1 MTIWR
6 RGRPA
11 RGDVVRFDRGDVRRY
26 YDRHTHAFVRYG
38 QGGGAMHRAVWA
50 PGVATRD
57 EAFHHVEDRVGELIR
72 PHLDTNRAPH
82 VVDLGCGVGSSLCYL
97 AQRFPVRGT
106 GITLS
111 PVQARIAG
119 ARIRDA
125 GLGDRVTC
133 IEGDYCALPASL
145 DAADLAYAIESF
157 VHAPDPGAMLASC
170 ARLIRPGGLL
180 AVCDDF
186 RRPAAGRAAAGALD
200 RFRRGWHV
208 NTLLTP
214 DEFTAAAA
222 QAGFEPHSAIDLSP
236 YLETRRPR
244 DRVIAALD
252 TLVGRWPPAARRF
265 DYLLGGSALQECLA
279 RGWIGYDLFVFRRR
293 NVATTG

>member
-1 MTIWR
+1 
-6 RGRPA
+6 
-11 RGDVVRFDRGDVRRY
+11 
-26 YDRHTHAFVRYG
+26 
-38 QGGGAMHRAVWA
+38 MHRAVWA
-50 PGVATRD
+50 PGVTTRE
-57 EAFHHVEDRVGELIR
+57 EAFHHVDDRIGELIR
-72 PHLDTNRAPH
+72 PYLDTNRAPH

-97 AQRFPVRGT
+97 AERLPIRGT

-111 PVQARIAG
+111 PVQVRIAG

-133 IEGDYCALPASL
+133 IEGDYAAPPSSL
-145 DAADLAYAIESF
+145 AAADLAYAIESF
-157 VHAPDPGAMLASC
+157 VHSPDPEAMLASC

-186 RRPAAGRAAAGALD
+186 KRPVEDRAAAGAID
-200 RFRRGWHV
+200 RFCRGWHV
-208 NTLLTP
+208 NTLLTR

-236 YLETRRPR
+236 YLEIRRPR
-244 DRVIAALD
+244 DRAIAALGA
-252 TLVGRWPPAARRF
+252 LVDWCPPAARRF
-265 DYLLGGSALQECLA
+265 DALIGGSALQECLE

>member
-1 MTIWR
+1 M
-6 RGRPA
+6 
-11 RGDVVRFDRGDVRRY
+11 VRFNHGDVRRY
-26 YDRHTHAFVRYG
+26 YDRHTRAFLRYG
-38 QGGGAMHRAVWA
+38 QGAGAMHRAVWA
-50 PGVATRD
+50 PGVATR
-57 EAFHHVEDRVGELIR
+57 EAAFHHVEDRIGELIR
-72 PHLDTNRAPH
+72 PLLDSNGTPH

-119 ARIRDA
+119 ARISDA
-125 GLGDRVTC
+125 RLSDRVTC

-145 DAADLAYAIESF
+145 DTADLAYAIESF
-157 VHAPDPGAMLASC
+157 VHSPDPEAMLASC

-186 RRPAAGRAAAGALD
+186 RRPAADRAAARAID

-208 NTLLTP
+208 NTLLTR
-214 DEFTAAAA
+214 DEFTVAAT
-222 QAGFEPHSAIDLSP
+222 QAGFELYSTIDLSP
-236 YLETRRPR
+236 YLEIRRPR
-244 DRVIAALD
+244 DRAIAALGA
-252 TLVGRWPPAARRF
+252 LVDWCPPAVRRF
-265 DYLLGGSALQECLA
+265 DYLIGGAALQECLA

-293 NVATTG
+293 NVATTGW